1 MDRPKPRPLSP
12 VYEEDNDNN
21 NNNERGRKASGI
33 NIQRVPSRDTGIQCL
48 EKEVSSFDSETDSE
62 LESGDEESGDEED
75 DDDDAYP
82 LEIGVHGIN
91 ARVFLNCA
99 DADIVPVRY
108 LEKAERSQ
116 PLKRTPWI
124 FRAAKDGRSVN
135 ISKWSKADIRYRG
148 VFKTLRKVPTFTGG
162 LFDTSTASSTLNNT
176 SASAS
181 AEGPGSIGSGRFR
194 SGSDSGRSSRS
205 SRYDFDE
212 AVKAQGQ
219 VIYALL
225 DEILGMLDLRRE
237 AEDHRSCFLVRP
249 RLLTCQPEYWTGYRM
264 KHRDTPLTAGSVS
277 LDFEPSR
284 GIPRAVL
291 PVSSTNERNAPL
303 KATLQGKFKLL
314 LAQLLVNIHKLSPP
328 GDKIP
333 DQEAFLISI
342 HGSRL
347 HILRGIFPG
356 QKTSKLWCGR
366 HNPGNHLDD
375 NQSTHALFARMG
387 CSDNNPDPEGNGNA
401 SGNGNGTGTRTP
413 TRFYTKTNLSRF
425 IEQIEWNQ
433 LSDPLNE
440 VHPRSFQVLG
450 SREYDL
456 WNKWEFHAAVKMLS
470 GLMLYLMS
478 GQARCGALQ
487 DVFERYPYDEG
498 CEVDSEEEDS
508 KDNGNGKEKGKE
520 GENREAGEDEGSVNV
535 RVEEMKRKA
544 EEMAR
549 VSEREGKAGSSGS
562 SSSSVRAKI
571 DGLTGGLNLRQPW
584 WDWVWEGS
592 SSSSTGGA
600 SGSASGGDNA
610 SVGAGAG
617 RAKDDDGDLIMG
629 GT

>member
-1 MDRPKPRPLSP
+1 MDRPKSRPLSP
-12 VYEEDNDNN
+12 VYEEDDD
-21 NNNERGRKASGI
+21 NNERARKDSGI
-33 NIQRVPSRDTGIQCL
+33 
-48 EKEVSSFDSETDSE
+48 EKEVSSFDSETDSD
-62 LESGDEESGDEED
+62 LEFGDEED
-75 DDDDAYP
+75 DDGDAYP
-82 LEIGVHGIN
+82 LDIGVHGVN
-91 ARVFLNCA
+91 AKVFLNCA
-99 DADIVPVRY
+99 DVDIVPARY

-124 FRAAKDGRSVN
+124 FRAAEDGRSVK

-148 VFKTLRKVPTFTGG
+148 VFKTLKKVPPFTGG
-162 LFDTSTASSTLNNT
+162 LFDTFT
-176 SASAS
+176 SASVLNTTSYSTSAS
-181 AEGPGSIGSGRFR
+181 TAVEGPGAIGSGQFR

-219 VIYALL
+219 VVYALL
-225 DEILGMLDLRRE
+225 DEVLGMLDLRRE
-237 AEDHRSCFLVRP
+237 AENHRSCFLLRP

-284 GIPRAVL
+284 GIPRAVM
-291 PVSSTNERNAPL
+291 PVASTNERNAPL
-303 KATLQGKFKLL
+303 KATLQGEFKLL
-314 LAQLLVNIHKLSPP
+314 LAQLLVNIHKLCPP

-366 HNPGNHLDD
+366 HNPGNQLDD

-387 CSDNNPDPEGNGNA
+387 CSFNADTLDSNDNNNGND
-401 SGNGNGTGTRTP
+401 NGTRTP
-413 TRFYTKTNLSRF
+413 TRFYTKTNLTRF

-433 LSDPLNE
+433 LSDPSNE

-478 GQARCGALQ
+478 GQARCGVLQ
-487 DVFERYPYDEG
+487 DVFGRYPYDEG
-498 CEVDSEEEDS
+498 WEVDSEEEDS
-508 KDNGNGKEKGKE
+508 KDNGNGNGKGKE
-520 GENREAGEDEGSVNV
+520 GENKE
-535 RVEEMKRKA
+535 VEEEEEQRVSVEDMKRKA
-544 EEMAR
+544 EEMAK
-549 VSEREGKAGSSGS
+549 VSEREEKGGST
-562 SSSSVRAKI
+562 SVRERCEGI
-571 DGLTGGLNLRQPW
+571 TGGLNLRQPW
-584 WDWVWEGS
+584 WDW
-592 SSSSTGGA
+592 
-600 SGSASGGDNA
+600 
-610 SVGAGAG
+610 
-617 RAKDDDGDLIMG
+617 DDDGDLMMG
-629 GT
+629 ET